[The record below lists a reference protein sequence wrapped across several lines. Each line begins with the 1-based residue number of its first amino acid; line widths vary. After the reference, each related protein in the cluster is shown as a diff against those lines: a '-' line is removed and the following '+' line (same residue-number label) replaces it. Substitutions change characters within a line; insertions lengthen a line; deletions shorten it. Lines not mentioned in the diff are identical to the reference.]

1 MPLAE
6 RVSEHSATVVVA
18 VIPALNE
25 AASIARVV
33 HGVRGVAV
41 LQRVIVVDN
50 GSDDGTGALAA
61 GAGAEVVREERR
73 GYGAACAAGV
83 RAAEGADILL
93 LLDGDAADDPAD
105 IGAVLRPLLCGTA
118 DLVVGSR
125 ALGAREP
132 GAMTRTQVFGNQ
144 VAAWLMRR
152 LYRLEVSD
160 LGPLRAIRRDDLL
173 ALQMREYTFGWSVE
187 MMVKAARSGYR
198 YAETPVAYRRRIGVS
213 KVSGTLR
220 GSLRAGWCIV
230 ATTVR
235 YARWTPPAEMV
246 R

>member
-83 RAAEGADILL
+83 RAAEG
-93 LLDGDAADDPAD
+93 
-105 IGAVLRPLLCGTA
+105 GT
-118 DLVVGSR
+118 S
-125 ALGAREP
+125 
-132 GAMTRTQVFGNQ
+132 
-144 VAAWLMRR
+144 
-152 LYRLEVSD
+152 
-160 LGPLRAIRRDDLL
+160 
-173 ALQMREYTFGWSVE
+173 
-187 MMVKAARSGYR
+187 
-198 YAETPVAYRRRIGVS
+198 
-213 KVSGTLR
+213 
-220 GSLRAGWCIV
+220 CCC
-230 ATTVR
+230 
-235 YARWTPPAEMV
+235 
-246 R
+246 